1 MTVWDR
7 FSLTGQTAL
16 ITGAGRGLGRTCA
29 AVLAEAGAHVV
40 LAARS
45 ADELAVA
52 VEEITAAGG
61 TADAV
66 TLDVCDRAQVNRV
79 VDGLARLDV
88 LVNNAGTNVPQ
99 AFLDVD
105 EATFDLV
112 SGINLKAAF
121 FTAQAAARR
130 MAAQGK
136 GSIINMTS
144 QAGHVA
150 LPRRSVYCATK
161 FALEGL
167 TKAMALDL
175 KGTGV
180 RANAVAPTFVETPMT
195 RPFLANPEF
204 KAYVDSKLISGR
216 LASADD
222 VALAVLFL
230 ASDAS
235 AMVNGT
241 SLLVDG
247 GWTAH

>member
-45 ADELAVA
+45 SDELAVA

-66 TLDVCDRAQVNRV
+66 TLDVCDRAQVDRV
-79 VDGLARLDV
+79 VDGLTRLDV